1 MGIRQPVKLA
11 IVSPVK
17 AANISLRIA
26 PFLPEMPRRNPCDS
40 SACLPTLQFARTR
53 ASAGRPILDVPNGLW
68 MGNRAVGSRK
78 IRLWLHLGEES
89 TDFLYVRRD
98 QVLSEISFAD
108 ASATRL
114 GGVCGKTVIL
124 MGRQAGALDFD
135 LSDLLNR

>member
-1 MGIRQPVKLA
+1 
-11 IVSPVK
+11 
-17 AANISLRIA
+17 
-26 PFLPEMPRRNPCDS
+26 
-40 SACLPTLQFARTR
+40 
-53 ASAGRPILDVPNGLW
+53 